1 MLRSKGCSRP
11 SHKWVEVLQPAFTEL
26 HLGGS
31 GNFTGPFGRRCFSRL
46 FWPFHKSIW
55 ADVLQPASIQLHLG
69 RGASASYSL
78 GSFGRGCFS
87 RPFYGLHPAIS
98 KVHLGGRA
106 SAVHY
111 TTRFGTGCFS
121 RLVHRYVR
129 AGVLQPAMKQLK
141 PTVKI
146 PKSKT
151 WPNMNVLSPRMDTS
165 SGPHCSSQA
174 CQRTFCNGT
183 RMRSGCQWFAQ
194 RTACVCEAVGLNPRP
209 GLEAHSVGCRI
220 CCLELYLH
228 RAL

>member
-1 MLRSKGCSRP
+1 MGGGASAGLYRTPFGRVGQFHRSV
-11 SHKWVEVLQPAFTEL
+11 WAEVLQPTVLAL
-26 HLGGS
+26 SQIHLGGCES
-31 GNFTGPFGRRCFSRL
+31 AGQYTTSFGQGRFSQQFSR
-46 FWPFHKSIW
+46 FVWEG
-55 ADVLQPASIQLHLG
+55 VLQPAVL
-69 RGASASYSL
+69 
-78 GSFGRGCFS
+78 
-87 RPFYGLHPAIS
+87 RPAPGHFKS
-98 KVHLGGRA
+98 SLGGRA
-106 SAVHY
+106 LAVHY

-129 AGVLQPAMKQLK
+129 VGVLQPAMKQLK

-174 CQRTFCNGT
+174 CQRTFCSGT